1 MKTITLQSETYQSV
15 DDFYADIA
23 KKLNFPD
30 HFGANLD
37 AFEECLTDS
46 ACKEPITIV
55 WDGYEKSRMVFG
67 VNEAGVN
74 YLTALLT
81 IMSETKGVTLLL
93 S

>member
-30 HFGANLD
+30 HFGDNLD
-37 AFEECLTDS
+37 AFKECLSLT
-46 ACKEPITIV
+46 ATREHLTIV
-55 WDGYEKSRMVFG
+55 WQGYEKSRSAFG